1 MKAKALFLL
10 TIAILSL
17 SAITLYSCGKDDDND
32 FDLSKGNL
40 SGVWLKE
47 AGNGTAR
54 GYIFSSTMCEGEYT
68 FSDHQNSG
76 HSKHAVGKW
85 YYNNVI
91 YVANPYFVDRDK
103 VYVNN
108 KLTFTIA
115 DGKLVSIDDY
125 VYERQ

>member
-1 MKAKALFLL
+1 MINYSIIIPHKNTPDLL
-10 TIAILSL
+10 QYCLDSIPIRSDVQV
-17 SAITLYSCGKDDDND
+17 IVVDDNSD
-32 FDLSKGNL
+32 EDKKPTFTRDDVKFFYIDKEHTKG
-40 SGVWLKE
+40 
-47 AGNGTAR
+47 AGRAR
-54 GYIFSSTMCEGEYT
+54 NVGLE
-68 FSDHQNSG
+68 
-76 HSKHAVGKW
+76 HAVGKW

-91 YVANPYFVDRDK
+91 YVDNPYFVDGDK

>member
-1 MKAKALFLL
+1 MKAKAFFLL
-10 TIAILSL
+10 TITVLSFA
-17 SAITLYSCGKDDDND
+17 AITLSSCSKDDEDGFN
-32 FDLSKGNL
+32 LSKGNL

>member
-1 MKAKALFLL
+1 MKKYKTLFALLIFSFLL
-10 TIAILSL
+10 PIFF
-17 SAITLYSCGKDDDND
+17 SCSKDDEDGFN
-32 FDLSKGNL
+32 LSKGNL

-47 AGNGTAR
+47 AGNGMAW
-54 GYIFSSTMCEGEYT
+54 GYIFSATMCEGEYT
-68 FSDHQNSG
+68 FSDHQDSG

-91 YVANPYFVDRDK
+91 YVANPYFVDGAK